1 MGGRLTVLRVAGQK
15 RFFLFFLFL
24 TLSLQLHGTIMWLSQ
39 ATNLAPNVASSVI
52 KKPGELADV
61 SVNDSGQAIVVWVE
75 KPSGIIWTVNYAAF
89 TPQGGW
95 SESRVIAT
103 QTLGVVTDFLNLPRA
118 FLNNSGQILVV
129 WRRFIDG
136 DSRLF
141 FSINR
146 FGLLNAASWSDA
158 ALVTPDRLNQATYGL
173 DMNNLGQAVVCYD
186 YHTGSG
192 PASEAHSRFYS
203 FGESSWSPVTPLV
216 LDSLGQVSLLIK
228 TAINDRGTVLATFDS
243 NQVGDESLS
252 GPDVFGYASTFSA
265 LSTTGWGTRQQL
277 ETLNNGINI
286 PSQLGLNANSQGVS
300 VGALSTYA
308 LAATP
313 FTGGSWQSAVTVK
326 AAGGVPNTS
335 LQGTIDDTGRMV
347 VAWSE
352 GTGSSYAVKVATA
365 MVTDPSNWTTTTLAT
380 SSNVLEDVVLAVMPN
395 GSRAFVLWEEIVG
408 GNGVIK
414 ATDFVPSAPFP
425 SVVTLSSPASSDWEG
440 QANAIN
446 AQGLFVGVWS
456 NSLYAQAGLTTGIQL
471 GGKQKTNRFLTQI
484 EYYNHLFWNSVLYAS
499 YRLYANGS
507 LVEGTTNTRLDH
519 RGQKKG
525 RPVSYSLSLVGPSG
539 IESERSAPVNVP

>member
-75 KPSGIIWTVNYAAF
+75 KPSAIIWTVNYAAF

-103 QTLGVVTDFLNLPRA
+103 QTLDVVTDFLNLPRA

-129 WRRFIDG
+129 WRRYIGG
-136 DSRLF
+136 DNRLF

-186 YHTGSG
+186 YHTGDVPSS
-192 PASEAHSRFYS
+192 ASRSCFYS
-203 FGESSWSPVTPLV
+203 FGESSWSTPLN
-216 LDSLGQVSLLIK
+216 LASLAQQSLFIK
-228 TAINDRGTVLATFDS
+228 TAINDAGTVLATFDS
-243 NQVGDESLS
+243 VQVG
-252 GPDVFGYASTFSA
+252 GPNVFGYASTFSA

-408 GNGVIK
+408 VNGVIK

-471 GGKQKTNRFLTQI
+471 SGKQKTNRFLTQI

>member
-1 MGGRLTVLRVAGQK
+1 MGGRLTVLRVTGQK

-75 KPSGIIWTVNYAAF
+75 NPSGIIWTVNYAAF

-103 QTLGVVTDFLNLPRA
+103 QTLDLVTDFLNLPRA

-129 WRRFIDG
+129 WRNFIVG
-136 DSRLF
+136 YNSLF

-158 ALVTPDRLNQATYGL
+158 ALVTQERLYQATYGL

-186 YHTGSG
+186 FYDVPSS
-192 PASEAHSRFYS
+192 ASRSCFYS
-203 FGESSWSPVTPLV
+203 FGESSWSTPLN
-216 LDSLGQVSLLIK
+216 LASLAQQSLFIK
-228 TAINDRGTVLATFDS
+228 TAINDAGTVLATFDS
-243 NQVGDESLS
+243 NQGGGSSFS

-265 LSTTGWGTRQQL
+265 LSTTGWGTSQQL
-277 ETLNNGINI
+277 ETQNNADDI

>member
-75 KPSGIIWTVNYAAF
+75 KPSAIIWTVNYAAF

-103 QTLGVVTDFLNLPRA
+103 QTLDVVTDFLNLPRA

-129 WRRFIDG
+129 WRRYIGG
-136 DSRLF
+136 DNRLF

-186 YHTGSG
+186 FYDVPSS
-192 PASEAHSRFYS
+192 ASRSCFYS
-203 FGESSWSPVTPLV
+203 FGESSWSTPLN
-216 LDSLGQVSLLIK
+216 LASLAQQSLFIK
-228 TAINDRGTVLATFDS
+228 TAINDAGTVLATFDS
-243 NQVGDESLS
+243 VQVG
-252 GPDVFGYASTFSA
+252 GPNVFGYASTFSA

-471 GGKQKTNRFLTQI
+471 SGKQKTNRFLTQI

>member
-15 RFFLFFLFL
+15 RFFLFFVFL

-75 KPSGIIWTVNYAAF
+75 KPSAIIWTVNYPAF

-243 NQVGDESLS
+243 NQVGDESL
-252 GPDVFGYASTFSA
+252 
-265 LSTTGWGTRQQL
+265 
-277 ETLNNGINI
+277 
-286 PSQLGLNANSQGVS
+286 
-300 VGALSTYA
+300 
-308 LAATP
+308 
-313 FTGGSWQSAVTVK
+313 
-326 AAGGVPNTS
+326 
-335 LQGTIDDTGRMV
+335 
-347 VAWSE
+347 
-352 GTGSSYAVKVATA
+352 
-365 MVTDPSNWTTTTLAT
+365 
-380 SSNVLEDVVLAVMPN
+380 
-395 GSRAFVLWEEIVG
+395 
-408 GNGVIK
+408 
-414 ATDFVPSAPFP
+414 
-425 SVVTLSSPASSDWEG
+425 
-440 QANAIN
+440 
-446 AQGLFVGVWS
+446 
-456 NSLYAQAGLTTGIQL
+456 
-471 GGKQKTNRFLTQI
+471 
-484 EYYNHLFWNSVLYAS
+484 
-499 YRLYANGS
+499 
-507 LVEGTTNTRLDH
+507 
-519 RGQKKG
+519 
-525 RPVSYSLSLVGPSG
+525 
-539 IESERSAPVNVP
+539 

>member
-1 MGGRLTVLRVAGQK
+1 VLRVTGQK

-75 KPSGIIWTVNYAAF
+75 KPSAIIWTVNYAAF

-103 QTLGVVTDFLNLPRA
+103 QTLDVVTDFLNLPRA

-129 WRRFIDG
+129 WRNFIVG
-136 DSRLF
+136 YNSLF

-158 ALVTPDRLNQATYGL
+158 ALVTPDRLYQATYGL

-186 YHTGSG
+186 FYDVPSS
-192 PASEAHSRFYS
+192 ASRSCFYS
-203 FGESSWSPVTPLV
+203 FGESSWSTPLN
-216 LDSLGQVSLLIK
+216 LASLAQQSLFIK
-228 TAINDRGTVLATFDS
+228 TAINDAGTVLATFDTNTGIGS
-243 NQVGDESLS
+243 SVS

-277 ETLNNGINI
+277 ETQNNGINI

>member
-1 MGGRLTVLRVAGQK
+1 
-15 RFFLFFLFL
+15 
-24 TLSLQLHGTIMWLSQ
+24 MWLSQ

-75 KPSGIIWTVNYAAF
+75 KPSAIIWTVNYAAF

-103 QTLGVVTDFLNLPRA
+103 QTLDVVTDFLNLPRA

-129 WRRFIDG
+129 WRNFIVG
-136 DSRLF
+136 YNSLF

-158 ALVTPDRLNQATYGL
+158 ALVTPDRLYQATYGL

-186 YHTGSG
+186 FYDVPSS
-192 PASEAHSRFYS
+192 ASRSCFYS
-203 FGESSWSPVTPLV
+203 FGESSWSTPLN
-216 LDSLGQVSLLIK
+216 LASLAQQSLFIK
-228 TAINDRGTVLATFDS
+228 TAINDAGTVLATFDS
-243 NQVGDESLS
+243 VQVG
-252 GPDVFGYASTFSA
+252 GPNVFGYASTFSA

-277 ETLNNGINI
+277 ETQNNGINI